1 MGQALPAAMAL
12 QGVANARLLLHQLD
26 YPGSPAAKPIARQA
40 WEVSMKQVDLISS
53 RDNGPGIDT
62 GDILC
67 EGYLCRAA
75 LLPVRTSEPW
85 DWLARDLPWQEPGL
99 RAVLEETA
107 GRRRS
112 TIEVPA
118 DGLCWF
124 GEVGGLTIP
133 GSLPDQPR
141 AVLAGVSLLLVGAAY
156 GPGGIGALLQAELGE
171 AITVAI
177 KPNRVQV
184 IGPGDSLAVLSAR
197 YGTTIEALRQVNP
210 ELQDLKP
217 IAAVRGDSLCLLAG
231 RYGTSTGTLRQ
242 DNPALMQAV
251 DYLVADGD
259 SLANLASRQQETVS
273 ALRLFN
279 PQLARNPASAPLP
292 AGVTIQLPAIGVADA
307 LAVGLPLL
315 VPQVE
320 PYDPLQ
326 VGGWV
331 LLPLHKQALTVA
343 VTDCKLNSR

>member
-1 MGQALPAAMAL
+1 MAQTRPAVMAL

-26 YPGSPAAKPIARQA
+26 YPGAVTAKPIARQA
-40 WEVSMKQVDLISS
+40 WEVSLKQVDLISS

-75 LLPVRTSEPW
+75 FLPARTTEPW
-85 DWLARDLPWQEPGL
+85 DWLAKDLPWQEPGL

-118 DGLCWF
+118 GGLCWF
-124 GEVGGLTIP
+124 GDLTGLTLP

-177 KPNRVQV
+177 KPNRLQV
-184 IGPGDSLAVLSAR
+184 IGQGDTLAVLASR

-210 ELQDLKP
+210 ELQDLKT
-217 IAAVRGDSLCLLAG
+217 IATAKGDPLYRLAG
-231 RYGTSTGTLRQ
+231 RYGSSTGTLRQ
-242 DNPALMQAV
+242 DNPALMQSV
-251 DYLVADGD
+251 PHVVADGD
-259 SLANLASRQQETVS
+259 TLSNLASRQQETVS

-279 PQLARNPASAPLP
+279 PQLARYPASAPLP

-307 LAVGLPLL
+307 LAVGMHLL

-320 PYDPLQ
+320 PDDPLP

-331 LLPLHKQALTVA
+331 LLPPQRGVGGLAEL
-343 VTDCKLNSR
+343 

>member
-1 MGQALPAAMAL
+1 MATPAL
-12 QGVANARLLLHQLD
+12 QGVANARLLLHQLV
-26 YPGSPAAKPIARQA
+26 YPGAITAKPIARQA
-40 WEVSMKQVDLISS
+40 WEVFLRQMDLISS

-75 LLPVRTSEPW
+75 LLPARTTQPW
-85 DWLARDLPWQEPGL
+85 DWLARELPWQQPGL
-99 RAVLEETA
+99 RAVLDEPAT
-107 GRRRS
+107 GRRA

-118 DGLCWF
+118 EGLCWF
-124 GEVGGLTIP
+124 GDLGGLTTP

-184 IGPGDSLAVLSAR
+184 IGPGDSLAVLAAR
-197 YGTTIEALRQVNP
+197 YGTTTEALRQVNP
-210 ELQDLKP
+210 ELQDLKA
-217 IAAVRGDSLCLLAG
+217 IAAAKGDSLYLLAG
-231 RYGTSTGTLRQ
+231 RYGTNTGSLRQ
-242 DNPALMQAV
+242 DNPVLMQSV
-251 DYLVADGD
+251 PHLVADGD
-259 SLANLASRQQETVS
+259 TLANLASRQQEPVS

-279 PQLARNPASAPLP
+279 PQLARYPASAPLP
-292 AGVTIQLPAIGVADA
+292 AGVTIQLPTIGVADE

-320 PYDPLQ
+320 PGDPLPE
-326 VGGWV
+326 GGWV
-331 LLPLHKQALTVA
+331 LLPPRGVGGLAEL
-343 VTDCKLNSR
+343 

>member
-1 MGQALPAAMAL
+1 MATPAL
-12 QGVANARLLLHQLD
+12 QSVANARLLLHQLD
-26 YPGSPAAKPIARQA
+26 YPGAISAKPIARQA
-40 WEVSMKQVDLISS
+40 WEVALKQMDLISS

-75 LLPVRTSEPW
+75 LLPVRTTEPW
-85 DWLARDLPWQEPGL
+85 DWLATELPWQEPGL
-99 RAVLEETA
+99 RAVLDEPET
-107 GRRRS
+107 GRRS

-124 GEVGGLTIP
+124 GDESGLTTP

-177 KPNRVQV
+177 KPNRMQV
-184 IGPGDSLAVLSAR
+184 IGPGDTLAVLAAR
-197 YGTTIEALRQVNP
+197 YGTTVDALRQVNS
-210 ELQDLKP
+210 ELQDLKG
-217 IAAVRGDSLCLLAG
+217 IAAAKGDSLYGLAG
-231 RYGTSTGTLRQ
+231 RYGTSTGGLRQ
-242 DNPALMQAV
+242 DNPALMQAI
-251 DYLVADGD
+251 DHLVADGD
-259 SLANLASRQQETVS
+259 TLANLASRQQETVS

-279 PQLARNPASAPLP
+279 PQLARYPASAPLP
-292 AGVTIQLPAIGVADA
+292 ASVTIQLPAIGVADA
-307 LAVGLPLL
+307 LAVGMELL

-320 PYDPLQ
+320 PGDSLP

-331 LLPLHKQALTVA
+331 LVPPQRGVGGLAEL
-343 VTDCKLNSR
+343 

>member
-1 MGQALPAAMAL
+1 MGQALPVAMAL

-26 YPGSPAAKPIARQA
+26 YPGAVTAKPIARQA
-40 WEVSMKQVDLISS
+40 WEVALKQVDLISS

-75 LLPVRTSEPW
+75 LLPARTTEPW
-85 DWLARDLPWQEPGL
+85 DWLARELPWQEPGL
-99 RAVLEETA
+99 RAVLDETPT
-107 GRRRS
+107 GRRS

-118 DGLCWF
+118 GGLCWF
-124 GEVGGLTIP
+124 GDLSGLTTP

-184 IGPGDSLAVLSAR
+184 IGYGDSLVVLADR
-197 YGTTIEALRQVNP
+197 YGTTIEALRQVNL
-210 ELQDLKP
+210 ELQDLKA
-217 IAAVRGDSLCLLAG
+217 IATAKGDSLYRLAG

-242 DNPALMQAV
+242 DNPALMKSV
-251 DYLVADGD
+251 PYLVADGD
-259 SLANLASRQQETVS
+259 TLANLASRQQETVS

-279 PQLARNPASAPLP
+279 PQLARYPASAPLP
-292 AGVTIQLPAIGVADA
+292 AGVVMQLPVIGVADS

-315 VPQVE
+315 VPKVE
-320 PYDPLQ
+320 PGDLLPQ
-326 VGGWV
+326 GGWV
-331 LLPLHKQALTVA
+331 LLPPQRGVGGLAEL
-343 VTDCKLNSR
+343 

>member
-26 YPGSPAAKPIARQA
+26 YPGAVSAKSIARQA
-40 WEVSMKQVDLISS
+40 WEVALKQVDLISS

-67 EGYLCRAA
+67 EGFLCRAA
-75 LLPVRTSEPW
+75 LLPARTTEPW
-85 DWLARDLPWQEPGL
+85 DWLAAELPWQEPGL
-99 RAVLEETA
+99 RAVLDQPAT
-107 GRRRS
+107 GRRS

-118 DGLCWF
+118 EGLCWF
-124 GEVGGLTIP
+124 GEMDELTTP
-133 GSLPDQPR
+133 GSLPAQPR

-171 AITVAI
+171 AITLAI

-184 IGPGDSLAVLSAR
+184 IGYGDSLEVLAAR
-197 YGTTIEALRQVNP
+197 YGTTTEALRQVNP
-210 ELQDLKP
+210 ELQDLKT
-217 IAAVRGDSLCLLAG
+217 IAAAKGDSLYLLAG
-231 RYGTSTGTLRQ
+231 RYGTSTGALRQ
-242 DNPALMQAV
+242 DNPALMQSLPH
-251 DYLVADGD
+251 LVADGD
-259 SLANLASRQQETVS
+259 TLANLASRQQETVS

-279 PQLARNPASAPLP
+279 PQLARYPASAPLP
-292 AGVTIQLPAIGVADA
+292 AGVVIQLPAIGVADA

-320 PYDPLQ
+320 PGDP
-326 VGGWV
+326 VPIGGWV
-331 LLPLHKQALTVA
+331 LLPPQRGVGGLAEL
-343 VTDCKLNSR
+343 

>member
-1 MGQALPAAMAL
+1 MEQSLPAAMAL
-12 QGVANARLLLHQLD
+12 QGVVNARLLLHQLD
-26 YPGSPAAKPIARQA
+26 YLGAVTAEPIARQA
-40 WEVSMKQVDLISS
+40 WEVALKQVDLISS

-62 GDILC
+62 GDLLC

-75 LLPVRTSEPW
+75 MLPVRTTEPW
-85 DWLARDLPWQEPGL
+85 DWLAKELPWQEPGL
-99 RAVLEETA
+99 RAVLDEPAT
-107 GRRRS
+107 GRRS

-124 GEVGGLTIP
+124 GDLSGLTTP
-133 GSLPDQPR
+133 GLLPDQPR
-141 AVLAGVSLLLVGAAY
+141 AVLAGVSLLLLGAAY

-184 IGPGDSLAVLSAR
+184 IGSGDTLAVLASR

-217 IAAVRGDSLCLLAG
+217 IAAAKGDSLYLLAG
-231 RYGTSTGTLRQ
+231 RYGTSTGALRQ
-242 DNPALMQAV
+242 ENSALMQSLPYV
-251 DYLVADGD
+251 VADGD
-259 SLANLASRQQETVS
+259 TFANLASRQQETVS

-279 PQLARNPASAPLP
+279 LQLARYPASAPLP
-292 AGVTIQLPAIGVADA
+292 AGVVIQLPAIGVADE
-307 LAVGLPLL
+307 LAVGLLLL

-320 PYDPLQ
+320 PDDPLP
-326 VGGWV
+326 VGGRV
-331 LLPLHKQALTVA
+331 LLPPQRGLGGLAEL
-343 VTDCKLNSR
+343 

>member
-26 YPGSPAAKPIARQA
+26 YPGAVTAKPVARQA
-40 WEVSMKQVDLISS
+40 WEVALKQVDLISS

-75 LLPVRTSEPW
+75 LLPVRTTEPW
-85 DWLARDLPWQEPGL
+85 DWLGRELPWQEPGL
-99 RAVLEETA
+99 RAVLEQPAA
-107 GRRRS
+107 GRRS

-118 DGLCWF
+118 EGLCWF
-124 GEVGGLTIP
+124 GDLGGLTTP

-156 GPGGIGALLQAELGE
+156 GPGGNGSLLQAELGE

-184 IGPGDSLAVLSAR
+184 IGPGDSLALLAAR

-210 ELQDLKP
+210 ELQDLKAVT
-217 IAAVRGDSLCLLAG
+217 AAEGDSLYRLAG
-231 RYGTSTGTLRQ
+231 RYGTSTGSLRQ
-242 DNPALMQAV
+242 DNPALMQSV
-251 DYLVADGD
+251 PHLVADGD
-259 SLANLASRQQETVS
+259 TLANLASREQETVS

-279 PQLARNPASAPLP
+279 PQLARYPASAALP
-292 AGVTIQLPAIGVADA
+292 AGVTIQLPAIGVADS
-307 LAVGLPLL
+307 LAVGMELL
-315 VPQVE
+315 VPLVE
-320 PYDPLQ
+320 PGDPLSL
-326 VGGWV
+326 GGWV
-331 LLPLHKQALTVA
+331 LLLPQRVVGLAEL
-343 VTDCKLNSR
+343 

>member
-1 MGQALPAAMAL
+1 MGQNLPAAMAL

-26 YPGSPAAKPIARQA
+26 YPGAVSAKPIARQA
-40 WEVSMKQVDLISS
+40 WEVSLKQVDLISS

-75 LLPVRTSEPW
+75 LLPARTTEPW
-85 DWLARDLPWQEPGL
+85 DWLARELPWQEPGL
-99 RAVLEETA
+99 RAVLNQTDA
-107 GRRRS
+107 GRRS

-118 DGLCWF
+118 GGLCWF
-124 GEVGGLTIP
+124 GDLGGLTTP

-177 KPNRVQV
+177 KPNRVQM
-184 IGPGDSLAVLSAR
+184 IGPGDKLAVLAVR
-197 YGTTIEALRQVNP
+197 YGTTVEALRQVNP
-210 ELQDLKP
+210 ELQDFKT
-217 IAAVRGDSLCLLAG
+217 IAAAKGDSLYRLAG
-231 RYGTSTGTLRQ
+231 RYGTSTRALRQ
-242 DNPALMQAV
+242 DNPALMQSV
-251 DYLVADGD
+251 HHLVADGD
-259 SLANLASRQQETVS
+259 TLANLSSRQQETVS

-279 PQLARNPASAPLP
+279 PQLARYPASAPLP
-292 AGVTIQLPAIGVADA
+292 AGVTIQLPMIGVADA

-315 VPQVE
+315 VPQFE
-320 PYDPLQ
+320 PGDLLS

-331 LLPLHKQALTVA
+331 LLPPRGVGGLAEL
-343 VTDCKLNSR
+343 

>member
-1 MGQALPAAMAL
+1 MGQSLPAALAL

-26 YPGSPAAKPIARQA
+26 YPGAVTAKPIARQA
-40 WEVSMKQVDLISS
+40 WEVSLKQMDLISS

-75 LLPVRTSEPW
+75 LLPARTTEPW
-85 DWLARDLPWQEPGL
+85 DWLATELPWQEPGL
-99 RAVLEETA
+99 RAVLDQPDA
-107 GRRRS
+107 GLRS

-124 GEVGGLTIP
+124 GDLNGLTTP

-156 GPGGIGALLQAELGE
+156 GPGGIGALVQAELGE

-184 IGPGDSLAVLSAR
+184 IGYGDSLEVLAAR
-197 YGTTIEALRQVNP
+197 YGTTTEALRQVNP
-210 ELQDLKP
+210 ELQDLKT
-217 IAAVRGDSLCLLAG
+217 ITAVKGDSLYLLAG
-231 RYGTSTGTLRQ
+231 RYGTSTGALRQ
-242 DNPALMQAV
+242 ENSALMQSLP
-251 DYLVADGD
+251 YLVANGD
-259 SLANLASRQQETVS
+259 TLANLAGRQQETVS

-279 PQLARNPASAPLP
+279 PQLARYPASAPLP
-292 AGVTIQLPAIGVADA
+292 AGVTIQLPVIGVADA

-320 PYDPLQ
+320 PGDLLS
-326 VGGWV
+326 VRGWV
-331 LLPLHKQALTVA
+331 LSPPRGVVGLAEL
-343 VTDCKLNSR
+343 

>member
-1 MGQALPAAMAL
+1 MGQAMPAAMAL

-26 YPGSPAAKPIARQA
+26 YPGAVSGRSIARQA
-40 WEVSMKQVDLISS
+40 WEVSLKQVDLISS

-67 EGYLCRAA
+67 EGFLCRAA
-75 LLPVRTSEPW
+75 LLPARTTEPW
-85 DWLARDLPWQEPGL
+85 DWLANELPWQEPGL
-99 RAVLEETA
+99 RAVLDKPDA
-107 GRRRS
+107 GLRS

-124 GEVGGLTIP
+124 GDLNGLTTP

-156 GPGGIGALLQAELGE
+156 GPGGIGSLLQAELGE

-184 IGPGDSLAVLSAR
+184 IGPGHSLAVLAAR
-197 YGTTIEALRQVNP
+197 YGTTVEALRQANP
-210 ELQDLKP
+210 ELQDLKT
-217 IAAVRGDSLCLLAG
+217 IAAAKGDSLYRLAG
-231 RYGTSTGTLRQ
+231 RYGTSTGGLRQ
-242 DNPALMQAV
+242 DNPALMQSIP
-251 DYLVADGD
+251 YLVADGD
-259 SLANLASRQQETVS
+259 TLANLASRQQETVS

-279 PQLARNPASAPLP
+279 PQLARYPASALLP
-292 AGVTIQLPAIGVADA
+292 AGVVIQLPAIGVADA

-315 VPQVE
+315 VPKVE
-320 PYDPLQ
+320 PGDGLL

-331 LLPLHKQALTVA
+331 LLPPQRGVGGLAEL
-343 VTDCKLNSR
+343 

>member
-1 MGQALPAAMAL
+1 MATPAL

-26 YPGSPAAKPIARQA
+26 YPGAVTAKPIARQA
-40 WEVSMKQVDLISS
+40 WEVSLKQVDLISS

-67 EGYLCRAA
+67 EGFLCRAA
-75 LLPVRTSEPW
+75 LLPARTTEPW
-85 DWLARDLPWQEPGL
+85 DWLARELPWQERGL
-99 RAVLEETA
+99 RAVLDQPDA
-107 GRRRS
+107 RRRS

-124 GEVGGLTIP
+124 GEIGGLTTP

-156 GPGGIGALLQAELGE
+156 GPGGIGSMLQAELGE

-184 IGPGDSLAVLSAR
+184 IGYGDSLEVLTAR
-197 YGTTIEALRQVNP
+197 YGTTTEALRQVNP
-210 ELQDLKP
+210 ELQDLKT
-217 IAAVRGDSLCLLAG
+217 IAAAKGDSLYLLAG
-231 RYGTSTGTLRQ
+231 RYGTSTGAVRQ
-242 DNPALMQAV
+242 DNSALMQSLP
-251 DYLVADGD
+251 YLVADGD
-259 SLANLASRQQETVS
+259 TLANLASRQQETVS

-279 PQLARNPASAPLP
+279 HQLARYPASAPLP
-292 AGVTIQLPAIGVADA
+292 AGVTIQLPVIGVGDS

-315 VPQVE
+315 VPKVE
-320 PYDPLQ
+320 PGDPLPL
-326 VGGWV
+326 GGWV
-331 LLPLHKQALTVA
+331 LLPPQRGVGGLVEL
-343 VTDCKLNSR
+343 

>member
-1 MGQALPAAMAL
+1 MGQNLPAAMAL

-26 YPGSPAAKPIARQA
+26 YPGAVSAKPIARQA
-40 WEVSMKQVDLISS
+40 WEVSLKQVDLISS

-62 GDILC
+62 GDLLC
-67 EGYLCRAA
+67 EGFLCRAA
-75 LLPVRTSEPW
+75 LLPVRTTDPW
-85 DWLARDLPWQEPGL
+85 DWLAKELPWQEPGL
-99 RAVLEETA
+99 KAVLEQAA
-107 GRRRS
+107 GLRS

-118 DGLCWF
+118 EGLCWF
-124 GEVGGLTIP
+124 GDLGGLTTP

-184 IGPGDSLAVLSAR
+184 IGPGDSLGALAAR
-197 YGTTIEALRQVNP
+197 YGTTVEALRQVNP
-210 ELQDLKP
+210 ELQDLKAVT
-217 IAAVRGDSLCLLAG
+217 AAQGDSPYRLAG
-231 RYGTSTGTLRQ
+231 RYGTSTGSLRQ
-242 DNPALMQAV
+242 DNPTLMNSV
-251 DYLVADGD
+251 SHLVGEGD
-259 SLANLASRQQETVS
+259 TLANLASRQQETVS

-279 PQLARNPASAPLP
+279 PQLARYPASAPLP
-292 AGVTIQLPAIGVADA
+292 AGVVIQLPAIGVADA

-320 PYDPLQ
+320 PGDPLP
-326 VGGWV
+326 VGSWV
-331 LLPLHKQALTVA
+331 LLPPQRGVGGLAEL
-343 VTDCKLNSR
+343 

>member
-1 MGQALPAAMAL
+1 MGQTLPAAMAL

-26 YPGSPAAKPIARQA
+26 YHGAVSAKPIARQA
-40 WEVSMKQVDLISS
+40 WEVSLKQVDLISS

-67 EGYLCRAA
+67 EGYLCQAA
-75 LLPVRTSEPW
+75 LLPARTTEPW
-85 DWLARDLPWQEPGL
+85 DWLARELPWQEPGL
-99 RAVLEETA
+99 RAVMEQPAT
-107 GRRRS
+107 GSRS

-118 DGLCWF
+118 GGLCWF
-124 GEVGGLTIP
+124 GDLSGLTTP

-177 KPNRVQV
+177 KPNRVQM
-184 IGPGDSLAVLSAR
+184 IGPGDSLAVLAAR
-197 YGTTIEALRQVNP
+197 YGTTVVALRQVSP
-210 ELQDLKP
+210 ELQDLKT
-217 IAAVRGDSLCLLAG
+217 IAAAKGDSLYRLAG
-231 RYGTSTGTLRQ
+231 RYGTSTGALRQ
-242 DNPALMQAV
+242 DNPALMQSIPH
-251 DYLVADGD
+251 LVADGD
-259 SLANLASRQQETVS
+259 TLANLASRQQETVS

-279 PQLARNPASAPLP
+279 PQLARYPASAPLQ

-320 PYDPLQ
+320 PDELLP

-331 LLPLHKQALTVA
+331 LLPPQRGVGGLAEL
-343 VTDCKLNSR
+343 

>member
-1 MGQALPAAMAL
+1 MATPAL
-12 QGVANARLLLHQLD
+12 QSVANARLLLHQLD
-26 YPGSPAAKPIARQA
+26 YPGALTAKPIARQA
-40 WEVSMKQVDLISS
+40 WEVYLKQVDLISS

-75 LLPVRTSEPW
+75 LLPARTTEPW
-85 DWLARDLPWQEPGL
+85 DWLAQDLHWQEPGL
-99 RAVLEETA
+99 RAVMNQPAT
-107 GRRRS
+107 GRRS

-118 DGLCWF
+118 EGLCWF
-124 GEVGGLTIP
+124 GELGGLTTP
-133 GSLPDQPR
+133 GALPDQPR

-184 IGPGDSLAVLSAR
+184 IGLGDTLAVLAAR
-197 YGTTIEALRQVNP
+197 YGTTVDTLRQANS
-210 ELQDLKP
+210 ELQDLKA
-217 IAAVRGDSLCLLAG
+217 IATAKGDSLYRLAG
-231 RYGTSTGTLRQ
+231 RYGTSTGALRQ
-242 DNPALMQAV
+242 DNSALMQSV
-251 DYLVADGD
+251 PHLVADGD
-259 SLANLASRQQETVS
+259 TLANLASRQQETVS

-279 PQLARNPASAPLP
+279 PQLARYPASAPLP
-292 AGVTIQLPAIGVADA
+292 AGVVIQLPAIGVADA

-320 PYDPLQ
+320 PGDPLPI
-326 VGGWV
+326 GGWV
-331 LLPLHKQALTVA
+331 MLPPQRGVGGLAEL
-343 VTDCKLNSR
+343 

>member
-1 MGQALPAAMAL
+1 MAL
-12 QGVANARLLLHQLD
+12 QGVANARQLLHQLD
-26 YPGSPAAKPIARQA
+26 YPGAVTAKPIARQA
-40 WEVSMKQVDLISS
+40 WEVSLKQVDLISS

-67 EGYLCRAA
+67 EGFLCRAA
-75 LLPVRTSEPW
+75 LLTARTTEPW
-85 DWLARDLPWQEPGL
+85 DWLARELPWQESGL
-99 RAVLEETA
+99 RAVLEEPDA
-107 GRRRS
+107 GRSS

-124 GEVGGLTIP
+124 GEIGGLTTP
-133 GSLPDQPR
+133 GTLPDQPR

-184 IGPGDSLAVLSAR
+184 IGPGDSLAVLAAR
-197 YGTTIEALRQVNP
+197 YGKTLEALRQVNP
-210 ELQDLKP
+210 ELQDLKT
-217 IAAVRGDSLCLLAG
+217 IATVRGDSLYGLAG
-231 RYGTSTGTLRQ
+231 RYGTSAGTLRQ
-242 DNPALMQAV
+242 DNPALMQPV
-251 DYLVADGD
+251 PYLVADGD
-259 SLANLASRQQETVS
+259 TLANLASRQQETVS

-279 PQLARNPASAPLP
+279 PQLARYPASAPLP
-292 AGVTIQLPAIGVADA
+292 VGVTIQLPAIGVADA

-320 PYDPLQ
+320 PGDPLR

-331 LLPLHKQALTVA
+331 LLPPQRGLGGLAEL
-343 VTDCKLNSR
+343 

>member
-1 MGQALPAAMAL
+1 MDGAQLMGQALPAAMAL

-26 YPGSPAAKPIARQA
+26 YPGAASAKPIARQA
-40 WEVSMKQVDLISS
+40 WEVSLKQVDLISS

-62 GDILC
+62 GDLLC
-67 EGYLCRAA
+67 EGFLCRAA
-75 LLPVRTSEPW
+75 LLPVRTTEPW
-85 DWLARDLPWQEPGL
+85 DWLARELPLQEPGL
-99 RAVLEETA
+99 RAVLEEPDA
-107 GRRRS
+107 GRRS

-124 GEVGGLTIP
+124 GEMGGLTTP
-133 GSLPDQPR
+133 GALPDQPR
-141 AVLAGVSLLLVGAAY
+141 ALLAGVSLLLVGAAY

-184 IGPGDSLAVLSAR
+184 IGPGDTLVVLASR
-197 YGTTIEALRQVNP
+197 YGTTVEALRQVNP
-210 ELQDLKP
+210 ELQDLKT
-217 IAAVRGDSLCLLAG
+217 IATAKDESLYRLAG
-231 RYGTSTGTLRQ
+231 RYGTSTGSLRQ
-242 DNPALMQAV
+242 DNPALMQSV
-251 DYLVADGD
+251 PHVVADGD
-259 SLANLASRQQETVS
+259 TLSNLASRQQETVS

-279 PQLARNPASAPLP
+279 PQLARYPASAPLP
-292 AGVTIQLPAIGVADA
+292 AGVTVQLPVIGVADE

-320 PYDPLQ
+320 LGNPLP

-331 LLPLHKQALTVA
+331 LLPPQRGVGGVA
-343 VTDCKLNSR
+343 EL